1 MYVYESCSP
10 SLILREVPNKII
22 MRCHIRPFIMSAIK
36 KTRNS
41 KYSQGC
47 GEKETLYIAAK
58 NVNWYNLY
66 GKQYEV
72 PQKIKN
78 RIAI

>member
-1 MYVYESCSP
+1 
-10 SLILREVPNKII
+10 
-22 MRCHIRPFIMSAIK
+22 MSAIK

-47 GEKETLYIAAK
+47 GEKETLYIAVK

-78 RIAI
+78 RITI